1 MEGKR
6 PVDVISLCSAAG
18 DIRPLR
24 LRLED
29 ERQELRRVD
38 VIEVV
43 SVKLIP
49 YVGAEAYL
57 YVCRV
62 NSEGKPGLV
71 ELEYGIRSHT
81 WRLLGEYTGKRGERV
96 V

>member
-43 SVKLIP
+43 SVKQIP
-49 YVGAEAYL
+49 YVGAEAYV

-81 WRLLGEYTGKRGERV
+81 WRLLGEYTGKREERV

>member
-38 VIEVV
+38 VIEVI
-43 SVKLIP
+43 SVKQIP

>member
-43 SVKLIP
+43 SVKQIP

-62 NSEGKPGLV
+62 NSEGNPGLV

-81 WRLLGEYTGKRGERV
+81 WRLLGEYTGKRGEHV

>member
-18 DIRPLR
+18 DIRPRR

-43 SVKLIP
+43 SVKQIP

>member
-43 SVKLIP
+43 SVKQIP

>member
-1 MEGKR
+1 MAKR

-18 DIRPLR
+18 DIQPLR

-29 ERQELRRVD
+29 DNGELRRADIVD
-38 VIEVV
+38 VV
-43 SVKLIP
+43 SVKQIP
-49 YVGAEAYL
+49 YVGAEAYV

-62 NSEGKPGLV
+62 HSGGKPGLV

-81 WRLLGEYTGKRGERV
+81 WRLLGEYTGKREERV

>member
-1 MEGKR
+1 MVGKR

-29 ERQELRRVD
+29 ESGELQRVD
-38 VIEVV
+38 VVEVV
-43 SVKLIP
+43 SVKQVP
-49 YVGAEAYL
+49 YVGAEAYV

-62 NSEGKPGLV
+62 NSGGKPGLV

-81 WRLLGEYTGKRGERV
+81 WRLLGEYTGKREERV

>member
-43 SVKLIP
+43 SVKQIP

-81 WRLLGEYTGKRGERV
+81 WRLLGEYTGKKGERV

>member
-29 ERQELRRVD
+29 DNGELRRADIVD
-38 VIEVV
+38 VV
-43 SVKLIP
+43 SVKQIP
-49 YVGAEAYL
+49 YVGAEAYVF
-57 YVCRV
+57 VCRV
-62 NSEGKPGLV
+62 NSGGTPGLV

>member
-29 ERQELRRVD
+29 DNGELRRADIVD
-38 VIEVV
+38 VV
-43 SVKLIP
+43 SVKQIP
-49 YVGAEAYL
+49 YVGAEAYV

-62 NSEGKPGLV
+62 LSGGNPGLV

-81 WRLLGEYTGKRGERV
+81 WRLLGEYTGKREERV

>member
-1 MEGKR
+1 MDGKR

-43 SVKLIP
+43 SVKQIP

>member
-43 SVKLIP
+43 SVKQIP

-62 NSEGKPGLV
+62 NSEGKTGLV

>member
-1 MEGKR
+1 MEGTR

-43 SVKLIP
+43 SVKQIP

>member
-1 MEGKR
+1 MEGKQA
-6 PVDVISLCSAAG
+6 VDVISLCSAAG
-18 DIRPLR
+18 EIRPLR

-29 ERQELRRVD
+29 ESQQLRRVAI
-38 VIEVV
+38 VEVA
-43 SVKLIP
+43 SEKQIP

-57 YVCRV
+57 FVCRV
-62 NSEGKPGLV
+62 SSEGKPGLV

-81 WRLLGEYTGKRGERV
+81 WRLLGEYTGKREERV

>member
-18 DIRPLR
+18 NIRPLR

-43 SVKLIP
+43 SVKQIP

>member
-1 MEGKR
+1 MEGKQA
-6 PVDVISLCSAAG
+6 VDVISLCSAAG
-18 DIRPLR
+18 EIRPLR

-29 ERQELRRVD
+29 ESQELRRVD

-43 SVKLIP
+43 SVKQIP
-49 YVGAEAYL
+49 YVGAEAYVF
-57 YVCRV
+57 VCRV
-62 NSEGKPGLV
+62 NFGGKPGLV

>member
-43 SVKLIP
+43 SVKQIP

-57 YVCRV
+57 YVCQV

>member
-43 SVKLIP
+43 RARRFPVRLP
-49 YVGAEAYL
+49 HCA
-57 YVCRV
+57 
-62 NSEGKPGLV
+62 
-71 ELEYGIRSHT
+71 GIQ
-81 WRLLGEYTGKRGERV
+81 
-96 V
+96 